1 VETRTFD
8 FRLTRGEYLR
18 YFVRHYFFDL
28 WTPWVISVGLA
39 AVYTFVYRGSLDG
52 WLPALL
58 VFLALAVGT
67 LLAMLA
73 LATLIFAFKLRG
85 LKTDG
90 IVLESK
96 HVTVGEDGI
105 DVAGSGSSAHY
116 DWSQAE
122 WVRARG
128 RFVFVKLQGAEVLLL
143 WPRRAVPADLLAAMQ
158 AHVQA
163 EGAA

>member
-1 VETRTFD
+1 METRTFD

-90 IVLESK
+90 I
-96 HVTVGEDGI
+96 DG
-105 DVAGSGSSAHY
+105 VM
-116 DWSQAE
+116 E
-122 WVRARG
+122 WI
-128 RFVFVKLQGAEVLLL
+128 L
-143 WPRRAVPADLLAAMQ
+143 DLR
-158 AHVQA
+158 
-163 EGAA
+163 